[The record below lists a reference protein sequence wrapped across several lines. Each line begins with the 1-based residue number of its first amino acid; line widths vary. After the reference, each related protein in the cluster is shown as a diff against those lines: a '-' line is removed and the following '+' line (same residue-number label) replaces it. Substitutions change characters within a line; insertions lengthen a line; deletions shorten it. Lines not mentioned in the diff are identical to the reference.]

1 LKRIILASSS
11 PRRKQLLE
19 QLGISFDC
27 CPARIDEDLGTEE
40 TAREAVRRIAL
51 NKAEKASEMVRNSI
65 IIAADTMVVC
75 NGEVLGKPDNA
86 RDAFNK
92 LYKLKGREHEVITA
106 VCVMDTENGQCEV
119 QDEITRVYFR
129 DISDEEIRAYIRTEE
144 PMDKA
149 GAYGIQGMGAVF
161 VDRIEGCYFNVV
173 GLPLKHLYSMLQRQ
187 DINYIV
193 TRCT

>member
-1 LKRIILASSS
+1 MKRIILASSS

-187 DINYIV
+187 GV
-193 TRCT
+193 KLLER

>member
-1 LKRIILASSS
+1 MKRIILASSS

>member
-1 LKRIILASSS
+1 MKRIILASSS

-86 RDAFNK
+86 RDAFSK

-187 DINYIV
+187 GV
-193 TRCT
+193 KLLER

>member
-1 LKRIILASSS
+1 LLQAP

-187 DINYIV
+187 GV
-193 TRCT
+193 KLLER

>member
-187 DINYIV
+187 GVKLLGIP
-193 TRCT
+193 

>member
-187 DINYIV
+187 GV
-193 TRCT
+193 KLLER